1 MTGAVAAVVALC
13 VGAASSEPS
22 QGSSEIEQLKKE
34 VAALRQR
41 VESLEERLKADL
53 TPPNPRDGKETP
65 GIVNPSPGLRQVPPN
80 GRRFE
85 FNGMPYYVVPI
96 DKTRAPASDVRK

>member
-1 MTGAVAAVVALC
+1 MAGAVAAVVALC

-41 VESLEERLKADL
+41 VELLEERLKHNL
-53 TPPNPRDGKETP
+53 ISPNPRETP
-65 GIVNPSPGLRQVPPN
+65 GIVNPYPGLRQGPPN

-96 DKTRAPASDVRK
+96 DKTPAPAREVRK